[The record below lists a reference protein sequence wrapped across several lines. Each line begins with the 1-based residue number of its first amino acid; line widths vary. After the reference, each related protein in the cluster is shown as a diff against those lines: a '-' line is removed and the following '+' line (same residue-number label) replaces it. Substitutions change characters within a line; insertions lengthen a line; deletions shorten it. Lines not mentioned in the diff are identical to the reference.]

1 MKKKEELFSA
11 LGSIDEK
18 LIMEAA
24 PDQKENLK
32 NNWIRWVAAAACLA
46 LLIGALH
53 VGISLYMTPPVA
65 NNRISIPA
73 NMDELLYAGD
83 PGSIVDEISSGA
95 LSAPPPQSTNI
106 VTAKVASI
114 LPGRYQSLGSH
125 SDDCFRI
132 LEMETVADLG
142 DVEMPQKFYLQVW
155 EKQYTDFSQYDHI
168 LFDGLYQCSYEGSVA
183 YNATTGNA
191 EAFDLPIFNAIY
203 YSCFYVYA
211 FTDGV
216 LDTAMWQSTEHWQRG
231 FTALENSKNAEG
243 KWEDSPIQRGTTL
256 SEAEAI
262 LVDIIKSKY
271 PPDYPSYYQ
280 YRSVASITNPQAL
293 EALEYVKPFE
303 NGIFAYNFYGYL
315 GLYDVSVRYTRY
327 LSNFPTNENIT
338 ISNQG
343 ANYSLAR
350 FEPGDWEDLP
360 QLGKALAAV
369 SAEYDAG
376 NIKPPHLKETDAVE
390 FLGYAITGKFIKCDS
405 GVYGLVTVR
414 WNYEPTQYD
423 VGYRLIDECYYLI
436 ASGEDS
442 CLQVTGQEL
451 VDLFGNYAPE
461 IYRGEYDDL
470 GRIEREYII
479 YE

>member
-18 LIMEAA
+18 LIVEAA
-24 PDQKENLK
+24 PDQKK
-32 NNWIRWVAAAACLA
+32 NAKSIWIRWVAAAACLA

-53 VGISLYMTPPVA
+53 VGISLYTTPPAA
-65 NNRISIPA
+65 NDRISIPA
-73 NMDELLYAGD
+73 DIDELLYAGD
-83 PGSIVDEISSGA
+83 PGSITDEISSGA
-95 LSAPPPQSTNI
+95 LSAPPPRSTNI
-106 VTAKVASI
+106 VTAKVASV
-114 LPGRYQSLGSH
+114 LPGRYQYLGSN
-125 SDDCFRI
+125 SNIYFRI
-132 LEMETVADLG
+132 LEMETVTDLG
-142 DVEMPQKFYLQVW
+142 EVEMPQKFYLQVW
-155 EKQYTDFSQYDHI
+155 EKYYTNFSQYDYI
-168 LFDGLYQCSYEGSVA
+168 LFDGLYQCSYEGSVV

-191 EAFDLPIFNAIY
+191 EAFDLPIFNAFY

-216 LDTAMWQSTEHWQRG
+216 LDTAMWKSTEHWQRG
-231 FTALENSKNAEG
+231 FAALENSKNAEG
-243 KWEDSPIQRGTTL
+243 KWEDSPIQRDTTL
-256 SEAEAI
+256 AEAEAI
-262 LVDIIKSKY
+262 LVDIIKSK
-271 PPDYPSYYQ
+271 YPSYYQ

-470 GRIEREYII
+470 GRTEREYII